1 MTPAGIE
8 PATFQFVAQI
18 EKKIHHDI
26 TACPLQKDA
35 DTEKREVAAASCST
49 SQTFKS
55 ELNTLE
61 I

>member
-1 MTPAGIE
+1 VLLRSPND
-8 PATFQFVAQI
+8 VQI
-18 EKKIHHDI
+18 EEEIHHDI

-35 DTEKREVAAASCST
+35 DTEKGKVAAASCST

-55 ELNTLE
+55 ELYTLE